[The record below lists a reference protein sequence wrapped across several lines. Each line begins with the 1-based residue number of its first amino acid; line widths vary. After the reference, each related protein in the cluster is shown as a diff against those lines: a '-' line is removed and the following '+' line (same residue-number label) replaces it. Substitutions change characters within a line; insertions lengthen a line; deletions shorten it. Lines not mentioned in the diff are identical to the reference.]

1 MAAAMRQSGENG
13 KMMSKLLQRVNVRIP
28 RDSVMALTTDDGG
41 AQCPSAADANARF
54 WLDEHG
60 LDSVDG
66 RSRGCFV
73 GEFEIL

>member
-41 AQCPSAADANARF
+41 AQCSPAADANARF

-66 RSRGCFV
+66 RSRGCLA
-73 GEFEIL
+73 GEFEVL